1 MSVGP
6 TVRFGRL
13 HSGSS
18 VAYASMGSGRPLV
31 MLPGWLCHVRESW
44 SHPAAASARAR
55 LARHH
60 RFLWYDRLGCGLS
73 DHHGFELSVD
83 NDVAQ
88 LEAVLDAAGIER
100 ASLIGYSF
108 GAGPAAVFAARY
120 PERVERLVL
129 YSAFARGSAVT
140 TPERFEALKH
150 LVRMHWG
157 LGSRA
162 LAAMIVP
169 TGSSRD
175 IQWFT
180 CFQQVAASAAM
191 AEALLDHIR
200 SMDVRAWLPEVR
212 TPTMVLH
219 HRDDHAVPLS
229 AGQEVAALL
238 PDCVLQV
245 LEGNEHDPFIRDSGS
260 VVETLL
266 GFLSGRA
273 TATSRRKPDAP
284 VALSQREREV
294 LALIAEGLSNK
305 AISTAL
311 DITTGTVERHAC
323 NIYGKL
329 GVRCRAEAVRSALTM
344 DFSAPPPSI

>member
-311 DITTGTVERHAC
+311 GISTGTVERHAC
-323 NIYGKL
+323 NIYDKL
-329 GVRCRAEAVRSALTM
+329 GVRCRAEAVRTALTM
-344 DFSAPPPSI
+344 NLSSPTP